1 MKNWILINIF
11 FCITLN
17 TYSINHISGIV
28 VNEENT
34 PIPFASVSYKSGG
47 GCITNT
53 EGQFR
58 IEKKIGD
65 TLVFSC
71 LGYEKKELL
80 IHQTE
85 LKDTLIIL
93 KKAVYS
99 IGEVIVSPIDAKAIV
114 KKAIK
119 KIPQNYPSKTTRI
132 SGTYKQVSMNNEKY
146 TGLFESNLDIFISS
160 MISKRKPKIETKINK
175 YELFKSSQKFNLIKP
190 NQNIN
195 KFWLYKHPVINHFG
209 KFKYTFEHK
218 IDYNGKILLKI
229 KFSPKHI
236 KTYTFQYEG
245 YMYINEDSYAFEYLE
260 YNLIPNKY
268 GFYKNS
274 GGIQRVNQVNY
285 KIMFSKQ
292 DSFYS
297 INYVLIK
304 SNLTIKDNKTGK
316 YFNSFSIFNFFTES
330 SEYNIESYEPDT
342 LSLHDI
348 VFKTKGESIN
358 NQNYSTEFI
367 LETSE
372 EKAIKSQLGN

>member
-1 MKNWILINIF
+1 
-11 FCITLN
+11 
-17 TYSINHISGIV
+17 
-28 VNEENT
+28 
-34 PIPFASVSYKSGG
+34 
-47 GCITNT
+47 
-53 EGQFR
+53 
-58 IEKKIGD
+58 
-65 TLVFSC
+65 
-71 LGYEKKELL
+71 L

-160 MISKRKPKIETKINK
+160 MISKREPKIETKINK

-195 KFWLYKHPVINHFG
+195 KFWLYKHPFINHFG